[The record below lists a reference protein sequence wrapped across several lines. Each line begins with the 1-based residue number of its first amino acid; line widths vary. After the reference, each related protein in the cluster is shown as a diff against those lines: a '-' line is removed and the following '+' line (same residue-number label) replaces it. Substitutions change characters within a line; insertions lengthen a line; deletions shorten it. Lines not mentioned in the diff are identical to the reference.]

1 MRWLTPLL
9 LVALAGLGHALSST
23 GSRLLVVIEEAAEKA
38 KYSRFWADLEDP
50 STTSFFFRP
59 NPKVTHAEPDVRAA
73 EGLCRAGL
81 GPALTAKNLLQF
93 INQQGN
99 ILLTLT
105 SNSPTPSA
113 ISSLLLELNIQL
125 PSDRDSTVLDH
136 FNHDTLAASDR
147 HDVLLVPQPSP
158 ARSDI
163 RPFFS
168 GDGTIAFP
176 RAVAQIL
183 GSESPLTAPILRAQQ
198 TAYTYSPNEDS
209 ESADEPFAVG
219 EQIAL
224 VSALQAR
231 NSARFTVFGSAEAL
245 EDTWANAKFK
255 DATGRS
261 GRTANQQ
268 FAEQVTAWT
277 FQETGVLKVVRAE
290 HYLSQGDR
298 WVPLKTHNVDEI
310 QLEFSML
317 SPFYRLNLVPM
328 SQTSQSTLYR
338 ASFKLPDQHGIFRFE
353 VNYKRPFLTN
363 LDVKREVTVR
373 HFAHDEW
380 PRSWEISGGWV
391 WIAGVWTTVVAWVAF
406 VGLWLWSEPIT
417 RERSGKKLQ

>member
-1 MRWLTPLL
+1 M
-9 LVALAGLGHALSST
+9 
-23 GSRLLVVIEEAAEKA
+23 
-38 KYSRFWADLEDP
+38 
-50 STTSFFFRP
+50 
-59 NPKVTHAEPDVRAA
+59 
-73 EGLCRAGL
+73 
-81 GPALTAKNLLQF
+81 TAKNLLQF

-136 FNHDTLAASDR
+136 FNHDTLAASDK
-147 HDVLLVPQPSP
+147 HDVLLVPQPAS
-158 ARSDI
+158 AQSDV
-163 RPFFS
+163 RPLFS

-176 RAVAQIL
+176 RPVAQAL
-183 GSESPLTAPILRAQQ
+183 GSESPLIAPLLRAQQ

-245 EDTWANAKFK
+245 EDAWANAKFR
-255 DATGRS
+255 DATGGS

-268 FAEQVTAWT
+268 FAEQVSAWT

-290 HYLSQGDR
+290 HYLSQSGQE
-298 WVPLKTHNVDEI
+298 PSSSNGSSL
-310 QLEFSML
+310 QLSFLNPSIYRIKNDVVS
-317 SPFYRLNLVPM
+317 SPSSPTAV
-328 SQTSQSTLYR
+328 S
-338 ASFKLPDQHGIFRFE
+338 
-353 VNYKRPFLTN
+353 
-363 LDVKREVTVR
+363 
-373 HFAHDEW
+373 
-380 PRSWEISGGWV
+380 
-391 WIAGVWTTVVAWVAF
+391 
-406 VGLWLWSEPIT
+406 
-417 RERSGKKLQ
+417 